1 MIQKLEVT
9 EDFTH
14 RESEQGCED
23 QSQELCEEL
32 SFEEID
38 QLIKTQGLQL
48 RRWKAKDLP
57 LGDFPILSFTFQN
70 VEGFKAGEIPAC
82 WGGKVYEIRPRPRA
96 SKTPRE

>member
-48 RRWKAKDLP
+48 RR
-57 LGDFPILSFTFQN
+57 
-70 VEGFKAGEIPAC
+70 
-82 WGGKVYEIRPRPRA
+82 
-96 SKTPRE
+96 